1 MGIDLSTLPVDGI
14 YYQDE
19 DQIRSSLASKNQ

>member
-19 DQIRSSLASKNQ
+19 DQINPALAKKQ